1 MGPPLAGPR
10 YTILL
15 PSFSGEEHLCITTQR
30 TPALET
36 TKKDNP
42 LHVCPYSA
50 SEPVEMG
57 VREENITEKTI
68 NKRIQNQIKS
78 NCIY

>member
-1 MGPPLAGPR
+1 M
-10 YTILL
+10 
-15 PSFSGEEHLCITTQR
+15 TTQR
-30 TPALET
+30 APALET

-42 LHVCPYSA
+42 LHVCLYSA

>member
-1 MGPPLAGPR
+1 M
-10 YTILL
+10 
-15 PSFSGEEHLCITTQR
+15 TTQR
-30 TPALET
+30 APALET

-42 LHVCPYSA
+42 LHVCLYSA

-57 VREENITEKTI
+57 VREEKNITEKTN

-78 NCIY
+78 NSIF